1 MKNLNIIIS
10 ISILLMA
17 TTTSFSQDKSDDKEA
32 KVGGIR
38 LGWNYSQYFNDG
50 NQLAGTEDYSSFYA
64 GIFKEKK
71 IGLPLLHFGAGIE
84 YYQNAAKIN
93 DDNKRVL
100 HYIGV
105 PVYLKAK
112 LGPAFALTGF
122 APSFKVGEKNYILGK
137 EMDPAQKSHW
147 FDAPFFLGAGVKIAI
162 FTIEARYHWGT
173 IETYENATTNTSIKG
188 QYLQLGA
195 GISF

>member
-1 MKNLNIIIS
+1 MKNLNIIFS
-10 ISILLMA
+10 ISVFLLFVTA
-17 TTTSFSQDKSDDKEA
+17 SYSQDKSEDRNA

-38 LGWNYSQYFNDG
+38 VGWNYSQYFNDG
-50 NQLAGTEDYSSFYA
+50 NPLAGTEDYSSFYA

-71 IGLPLLHFGAGIE
+71 IGLPLLNIGGGIE
-84 YYQNAAKIN
+84 YYQNAAKVDN
-93 DDNKRVL
+93 DNKRVL

-105 PVYLKAK
+105 PVYLKLR
-112 LGPAFALTGF
+112 LGPVFALTGF

-137 EMDPAQKSHW
+137 EMDPAQKSNW
-147 FDAPFFLGAGVKIAI
+147 FDAPFFLGAGVKIAM
-162 FTIEARYHWGT
+162 FTVEARYHWGT

-188 QYLQLGA
+188 QYFQLGA